1 MPINIEPTKKQLV
14 AMALLDSPNVRELL
28 YGGAKGGG
36 KTYLGCLW
44 TFAMANTIIKHFKLK
59 PQTYPIPIGFL
70 GRRQGSDFT
79 RSTLDVWKAI
89 IPEEAY
95 RIRTREQEIIIN
107 ETVKFYY
114 GGLDDKKHIS
124 KFNSG
129 ECSINFIDQ
138 AEEIEE
144 ERLVTELRISMR
156 KQIDGEPLPYKILW
170 TANPRPGWLKQEFI
184 DTKNPGKVFLP
195 ALPYDNPHLP
205 EGYIENMEE
214 ELKHMPQLLKAY
226 RDGSWDV
233 LAGAD
238 QIIQDEWIRRASE
251 ITLHLPDRNV
261 IAVDPAR
268 FGDDQTVIY
277 GMCNSRIIAS
287 RILSKA
293 DSNVILDKIQ
303 EVAFEMSAMGK
314 PPTVIG
320 ADDTGGYGSGITDNI
335 DKYIRLWKWECKYVP
350 IIFTQRQK
358 SGVPQRYYN
367 RRAEIYMNA
376 SRMFANGE
384 IDMDFTDY
392 PELRNQLTQPR
403 YDFKNGQTII
413 SDKDEIK
420 QKYGRSPDFAD
431 AYVCGLFLLRYA
443 KEINKDDWLEKARKK
458 QLNQGMGYMAS

>member
-1 MPINIEPTKKQLV
+1 
-14 AMALLDSPNVRELL
+14 
-28 YGGAKGGG
+28 
-36 KTYLGCLW
+36 
-44 TFAMANTIIKHFKLK
+44 MANAIIRHFKLK
-59 PQTYPIPIGFL
+59 PQNYPIPIGFI

-79 RSTLDVWKAI
+79 RSTLDVWKSI
-89 IPEEAY
+89 IPESAY

-144 ERLVTELRISMR
+144 ERLVTELRVSMR
-156 KQIDGEPLPYKILW
+156 KQIDGQPLPYKILW

-184 DTKNPGKVFLP
+184 DSKNSGKVFLP

-238 QIIQDEWIRRASE
+238 QVIQDEWMRRASE
-251 ITLHLPDRNV
+251 IKLHLPDRNV

-268 FGDDQTVIY
+268 FGDDEAVIY
-277 GMCNSRIIAS
+277 GMNNSKIVIS
-287 RILSKA
+287 EILPKC
-293 DSNVILDKIQ
+293 DSNMMLDRIQ
-303 EVAFEMSAMGK
+303 EVALKMRSMGM

-335 DKYIRLWKWECKYVP
+335 DKYIKLWKWDCTYVP
-350 IIFTQRQK
+350 VIFTQRQK

-376 SRMFANGE
+376 SHMFANNE
-384 IDMDFTDY
+384 IEMDFSEY
-392 PELRNQLTQPR
+392 PILRSQLTQPR
-403 YDFKNGQTII
+403 YDFRNGQTII
-413 SDKDEIK
+413 GDKGELK
-420 QKYGRSPDFAD
+420 KKYGRSPDRAD
-431 AYVCGLFLLRYA
+431 AYVIGLYLLRYA
-443 KEINKDDWLEKARKK
+443 KGVNKDDWLDKARKK
-458 QLNQGMGYMAS
+458 KAGKGMGYMAA